1 MSITQNQIRTS
12 YTVLATVSNT
22 EPAIY
27 NQQGEPLFNLGDSY
41 YNSTYHL
48 IHTVIQDAD
57 EGPMYWGEGETP
69 VDYRLYCDLGTNT
82 FYGCSNGELF
92 ARVGSG
98 DITNPLSAD
107 LDANNH
113 FIRNLPDAE
122 NLGDAVNKKLLD
134 AKANI
139 TDVVLSSEKGAA
151 NGVATL
157 DGSGKVPSTQ
167 LDLPIA
173 STTTAGITKPDGVT
187 LNTSIDGT
195 MSVVGTSFYKP
206 NLLEFKWSDHLFNN
220 ISWLRGD
227 TFSWQDG
234 SVYAAVYNEL
244 LSEYNNESSTAE
256 TDNYDAPYTQPTLSS
271 NGTIGGDT
279 FGVSTDATP
288 YDSRFELW
296 KGFDNTSNT
305 AFHTN
310 AAITSTDNAKYVIWY
325 SPIALNCK
333 SITFTNYYDNYSY
346 ASSSGIVYGSNDGTN
361 WDELTTYTN
370 NVSAAN
376 TKWDINL
383 SSNNNFYKYYKILCT
398 GTTANSYWAFTQ
410 CTLNATQL
418 IAQITYK
425 KTPKEYY
432 IADASQEQSILNL
445 YNTLG
450 IAWYYILDTTNTRFK
465 LPRSMYGFVG
475 IRTRVG
481 KYIEESLPKP
491 TFIVRYDAWGAASEY
506 DKVYGT
512 DGAHFSYSDHDDEHM
527 INYTTPTNNRKAFDI
542 IWPKVY
548 QEGAQVQQRATQMY
562 LYFYVGQFNQS
573 ATDQTAGLNSEL
585 FNNKLDRDFSNK
597 PSNIQYVVE
606 TYDDGNGNGYRVW
619 SNKWCEQYGVRSGTA
634 GWYTI
639 TFLKPFRDSNYILT
653 GSVVD
658 INYDYGT
665 QNFGT
670 VDKTSTSV
678 KVCNSYGPGE
688 SFYGGQ
694 VSWKAEGYIS

>member
-48 IHTVIQDAD
+48 IHTVIQDTE
-57 EGPMYWGEGETP
+57 EGPMYWGTGETP

-82 FYGCSNGELF
+82 FYGCSNGILF
-92 ARVGSG
+92 AHVGSG

-107 LDANNH
+107 LNANIH

-139 TDVVLSSEKGAA
+139 TDVILSSEKGAA

-157 DGSGKVPSTQ
+157 DTNGKVTSTQ
-167 LDLPIA
+167 LALPIA
-173 STTTAGITKPDGVT
+173 SITTAGITKPDGIT

-195 MSVVGTSFYKP
+195 MSVVDTSFYKP

-234 SVYAAVYNEL
+234 SVYTAVYNEL
-244 LSEYNNESSTAE
+244 LSEYNNESSTVE
-256 TDNYDAPYTQPTLSS
+256 IDNYDASYTQPTLSS

-310 AAITSTDNAKYVIWY
+310 AAITSADNAKYVIWY

-333 SITFTNYYDNYSY
+333 SITFTNYYDSYNY

-370 NVSAAN
+370 TISGAN
-376 TKWDINL
+376 AKWDINL

-410 CTLNATQL
+410 CTLNATKL

-432 IADASQEQSILNL
+432 IVDASQEQSILNL

-481 KYIEESLPKP
+481 KYIEESLPNITGNIGRPSDWNGAVATGAFYSLGKARAVDSSGGE
-491 TFIVRYDAWGAASEY
+491 TYWDYVAMDASRSSSAY
-506 DKVYGT
+506 Q
-512 DGAHFSYSDHDDEHM
+512 
-527 INYTTPTNNRKAFDI
+527 NNA
-542 IWPKVY
+542 P
-548 QEGAQVQQRATQMY
+548 VQQRATQMY
-562 LYFYVGQFNQS
+562 LYFYAGQFNQS

-694 VSWKAEGYIS
+694 VSWKAEGFID

>member
-12 YTVLATVSNT
+12 YVVLATVSDT
-22 EPAIY
+22 EPVIY

-48 IHTVIQDAD
+48 IYTVIQETEDV
-57 EGPMYWGEGETP
+57 PMHWGAGETP

-98 DITNPLSAD
+98 DITNPLSAN

-234 SVYAAVYNEL
+234 SVYTAVYNEL
-244 LSEYNNESSTAE
+244 LSEYNNDSSTVE
-256 TDNYDAPYTQPTLSS
+256 IDNYDAPYTQPTLSS

-288 YDSRFELW
+288 YNSNFELW

-310 AAITSTDNAKYVIWY
+310 AVITSADNAKYVIWY

-333 SITFTNYYDNYSY
+333 SITFTNYYDSYSY
-346 ASSSGIVYGSNDGTN
+346 TSSSGIVYGSNDGTN

-370 NVSAAN
+370 TISSVNA
-376 TKWDINL
+376 KWDINL
-383 SSNNNFYKYYKILCT
+383 NNNNFYKYYKILCT
-398 GTTANSYWAFTQ
+398 GTTGNSYWAFTQ
-410 CTLNATQL
+410 CTLNATKL
-418 IAQITYK
+418 VAQITYK

-432 IADASQEQSILNL
+432 IADASQEQGILNL

-450 IAWYYILDTTNTRFK
+450 VAWYYILDTENTRFK
-465 LPRSMYGFVG
+465 LPRTRYGFIG
-475 IRTRVG
+475 LRDAAG
-481 KYIEESLPKP
+481 KYVSENSTIPIEGYGTSGSALGSVTEGKLIVGSGFIEGSEVLESL
-491 TFIVRYDAWGAASEY
+491 RAAGQEIS
-506 DKVYGT
+506 
-512 DGAHFSYSDHDDEHM
+512 A
-527 INYTTPTNNRKAFDI
+527 TNI
-542 IWPKVY
+542 
-548 QEGAQVQQRATQMY
+548 QQRATQMY
-562 LYFYVGQFNQS
+562 LYFYVGQFTQS
-573 ATDQTAGLNSEL
+573 AEQQTAGLNSEL
-585 FNNKLDRDFSNK
+585 FNDKLDRDFSNK

-658 INYDYGT
+658 IDNNADI
-665 QNFGT
+665 QSFGT
-670 VDKTSTSV
+670 YNKTSV
-678 KVCNSYGPGE
+678 GVQVVNGL
-688 SFYGGQ
+688 GGGFFGTQ
-694 VSWKAEGYIS
+694 VSWKAEGFID